1 MYYDDDIIEQV
12 RSSNDIVDVVSTYV
26 QLKRSGSHYV
36 GLCPF
41 HNEKTGSF
49 SVNRNMQIFKCFGCG
64 VGGNVFTF
72 LERIENIG
80 FPEAV
85 ETLAQR
91 AGIKLPERQSD
102 PEQRRRKSVKENL
115 AIINKEAATYYY
127 HVLRSPEGK
136 IAYDYLQKRGLSDN
150 TMNNFGLGFAGKH
163 SNGLYDYLKSKGH
176 SDEELRISGLFNMSE
191 KGVYDKFWDRVIFP
205 IMDPRG
211 RVIAFGG
218 RIMVKSDTIPK
229 YLNSPETDLFLKSE
243 NLYGLHLAKKTKEKF
258 FLLCEGYMD
267 VISLHQAGFDNAVA
281 SLGTSLTDRQ
291 AMKIKGYTDNV
302 VITYDADGPGKKAAL
317 RAIPI
322 LKNVGLSVK
331 ILNMLPY
338 KDPDELINALG
349 ADEYRKRIDEAING
363 FDFEAKMLEE
373 NHNLSDPDSKTQFD
387 HRIAE
392 TIAKID
398 DPFAR
403 NNHINAAAAKYKID
417 PNELKREVNRIGA
430 ALLAKEENEKA
441 KEEIKKTREI
451 KPEDAKKNVENK
463 LINYIIRYKEAY
475 LIIKDV
481 LKNDDFST
489 PIVQKVY
496 EIICQDYERTG
507 ASAGARI
514 MEKFDNAEEQGRV
527 ADILMTEGDFEDTSE
542 DERRKAFADYV
553 MAVKKS
559 SILRKEEE
567 AAKAGD
573 GAALQELLK
582 EENSLETL
590 KKKLFNVKLS

>member
-1 MYYDDDIIEQV
+1 M
-12 RSSNDIVDVVSTYV
+12 
-26 QLKRSGSHYV
+26 

-72 LERIENIG
+72 LERIENIS

-85 ETLAQR
+85 ETLAKR
-91 AGIKLPERQSD
+91 SGITLPERKDD
-102 PEQRRRKSVKENL
+102 PESRRKRNAKENI
-115 AIINKEAATYYY
+115 ATINKEAATYFYY
-127 HVLRSPEGK
+127 MLRSPEGK
-136 IAYDYLQKRGLSDN
+136 IGYDYLKNRGLTDE
-150 TMNNFGLGFAGKH
+150 TMNSFGLGFAGKY
-163 SNGLYDYLKSKGH
+163 SNGLYNHLKAKGH
-176 SDEELRISGLFNMSE
+176 SDEELAKSGLFNISE

-218 RIMVKSDTIPK
+218 RIMGKAENVAK
-229 YLNSPETDLFLKSE
+229 YLNSPETELFIKSE
-243 NLYGLHLAKKTKEKF
+243 NLYGLQFARKTKEKF

-267 VISLHQAGFDNAVA
+267 VIALHQAGFDNAVA
-281 SLGTSLTDRQ
+281 SLGTSLTERQ
-291 AMKIKGYTDNV
+291 AKKIKGYTDNV
-302 VITYDADGPGKKAAL
+302 VITYDADPPGKKAAL

-331 ILNMLPY
+331 VLNMQPY
-338 KDPDELINALG
+338 KDPDELIVALG

-373 NHNLSDPDSKTQFD
+373 AHNLNDPDSKTQFD

-417 PNELKREVNRIGA
+417 ANELKREVNRIGA
-430 ALLAKEENEKA
+430 ALLAKEESEKL
-441 KEEIKKTREI
+441 KEEQKKTRER
-451 KPEDAKKNVENK
+451 KPDDAKKSSEGM
-463 LINYIIRYKEAY
+463 LINYIIRFKEAY
-475 LIIKDV
+475 LSLKDIIK
-481 LKNDDFST
+481 KDDFSDLT
-489 PIVQKVY
+489 VQKIY

-507 ASAGARI
+507 TSAGARI
-514 MEKFDNAEEQGRV
+514 MEKFEEPDEQGKV
-527 ADILMTEGDFEDTSE
+527 ADILMFEGDFEDISE

-553 MAVKKS
+553 TAVKS
-559 SILRKEEE
+559 DSLSRKEEE

-573 GAALQELLK
+573 GAALQSLLK
-582 EENSLETL
+582 EEDSLRSLRKRLLE
-590 KKKLFNVKLS
+590 VKLS